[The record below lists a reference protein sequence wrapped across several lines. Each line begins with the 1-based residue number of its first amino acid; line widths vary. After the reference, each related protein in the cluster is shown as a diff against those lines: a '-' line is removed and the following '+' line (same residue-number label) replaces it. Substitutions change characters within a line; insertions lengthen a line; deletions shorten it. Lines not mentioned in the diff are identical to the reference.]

1 MEIAGDAKNVAKNVV
16 RPLTIAIPSKQ
27 GVVLMSHDTPSS
39 THSQSKMPLCPAY
52 RFCRELEG
60 PYRSP
65 MFDSDYDHQQQITI
79 LHDLLQAIKEAA
91 LKLIQLITIEE
102 RRRRGVDPPP
112 RIRYPDSG
120 RYERSTQPHNPES
133 GLIVT
138 TSSSVCALCGVAL
151 HLQDSSEKSR
161 QFVIDKGRSNGY
173 SHGISPK
180 QLENMLKKTYKIPLP
195 TEKDK
200 YSDDFSIPGSVLDYI
215 LSKEN
220 GRNDR
225 TKGREKVFSKARST
239 DTSESGLQSKLLFIR
254 RKSSDR
260 IARQTHQDE
269 SRQRCDSTSQVPRYV
284 TSKHEYK
291 TSESS
296 HQCIV
301 NISSTICSTQEA
313 ATLTQEMLCPCAC
326 GLLVKEETESK
337 VSINPMPILKDE
349 LIKTKLEEL
358 GLHLDSREIKVH
370 GDTVKVKKTKMQKLE
385 KDVNVKRWIEE
396 VVQLRLQ
403 VQIEELHKNIQF
415 FKQENEY
422 IRRLAE
428 KCRCLSEDIRNL
440 QQLLP
445 IRETYSEFATT
456 IKHLQ
461 AKYHNQHGIIATL
474 TGMFQGSINIQQ
486 IAAKLLAPFKEH
498 WNPRE
503 NIATTHI
510 SSASG
515 AQAPLKTASS
525 MVFDVY

>member
-269 SRQRCDSTSQVPRYV
+269 SRQS
-284 TSKHEYK
+284 
-291 TSESS
+291 
-296 HQCIV
+296 
-301 NISSTICSTQEA
+301 
-313 ATLTQEMLCPCAC
+313 
-326 GLLVKEETESK
+326 
-337 VSINPMPILKDE
+337 
-349 LIKTKLEEL
+349 KLEEL

-445 IRETYSEFATT
+445 IRETYSVSEFATT